1 MRKFLLLI
9 VITQVSGQ
17 LLSQNLPKSINQAKW
32 QQRVAYNINVILD
45 DTLNQLKGFETIQYT
60 NNSPNSLSEIYM
72 HLWPNG
78 YRNRNTAFA
87 RQHLENGK
95 SDFYFSTQEQR
106 GWIDS
111 LHFMVGGKAVKW
123 QLTPDIDIAILTL
136 NQAIEPGQTVEI
148 STPFVVKI
156 PGIFSR
162 MGYDEG
168 LFCIT
173 QWYPKP
179 AVYDVNGWNPMPYL
193 DQGEFYSEFGSFDVR
208 ITLPKNYVVAA
219 TGLVQDENEKLW
231 WQNRSANASIEHPS
245 LSASKTLRF
254 LQDSVHDFAW
264 FCSKEFKV
272 AHSEVLLNNGK
283 KVDTWLFAKTK
294 NRDGKISGIEY
305 INEAVTFYSEKVGN
319 YPYALAQVVITPLKA
334 GGGMEYPTI
343 TNCQSIDKT
352 IIVHEVGHNWFYGI
366 LGSNERDYPWMDESL
381 NTYYEGRNKRESKK
395 NKSELSAQLSKKGF
409 SISPENFNQEELL
422 FGYSCRKNIDQAGN
436 LYSVAYTDNNY
447 GAIIYAK
454 NPLAFG
460 YLQSYLGD
468 AIFDAMM
475 HAYYENWKFKHP
487 LPGDFRQ
494 HAEQFTG
501 KNLSWFFDD
510 ILGSTKKQDY
520 KMVAAKEGFIRVKNK
535 GELIA
540 PLAITQILND
550 STRTTRWVE
559 GFKGSKSIDLYAL
572 DFPSATQS
580 PNLIYRIDGEKSMLE
595 LYRQNNTAVV
605 KGWCKSC
612 ANIKLQPL
620 GNLENENSAQIFWL
634 PVYAYNIYNKH
645 MLGLAFY
652 NSMFPQKKN
661 EFIIMPVYSFTT
673 ENINGYAQY
682 WHNFYTS
689 GKIRNIQVGFKA
701 ARFASEGVLY
711 KGFGNV
717 QSLIDLYGSY
727 YTDITYEKFAPF
739 VSINLQPKNRRSL
752 IEQNIQVRYVM
763 INEHG
768 RGGLIANFE
777 GLKDYIGIAE
787 LSYQYSKPTTL
798 YPAKFGIQFQKGIHN
813 ISMNRFSADF
823 TQSFLLKGG
832 KKLASIRFFGG
843 IFLRDNRKNSKVGS
857 DVFDRSN
864 FTLGGTLGSNDY
876 LYDATM
882 FGRANSDYNTVLS
895 HQVLLRDA
903 GFRNFVNLGNTRT
916 WITAINLT
924 VPFPIPIPIG
934 VYGDLSYS
942 NSSSFVPSSKNNNT
956 SYIGGFYIQIIKDIA
971 CIYVPLFSSNNV
983 ETAWNLNGVDNVYKR
998 TSFVLN
1004 LNKINP
1010 ISLIRNLKL

>member
-17 LLSQNLPKSINQAKW
+17 LLSQNLPKSVNQAKW
-32 QQRVAYNINVILD
+32 QQKVAYNINVILD
-45 DTLNQLKGFETIQYT
+45 DSLNQLKGFETIQYT
-60 NNSPNSLSEIYM
+60 NNSPNSLTEIYM

-95 SDFYFSTQEQR
+95 SDFYFAPPEQR

-111 LHFMVGGKAVKW
+111 LHFMVNGKSVKW
-123 QLTPDIDIAILTL
+123 QLTQDIDIALLNL
-136 NQAIEPGQTVEI
+136 NQPINPGQTVEI

-162 MGYDEG
+162 IGYDEG
-168 LFCIT
+168 LYCIT

-208 ITLPKNYVVAA
+208 ITLPKNYVLAA
-219 TGLVQDENEKLW
+219 TGLVQEESEKLW
-231 WQNRSANASIEHPS
+231 WLGRSADASLEHPS
-245 LSASKTLRF
+245 LNETKTLRF

-264 FCSKEFKV
+264 FCSKDFKV
-272 AHSEVLLNNGK
+272 AHSEVPLNNGK
-283 KVDTWLFAKTK
+283 KVDTWLFSKTQ
-294 NRDGKISGIEY
+294 NRDGKLSGIEY

-343 TNCQSIDKT
+343 TNCQRIDKT

-381 NTYYEGRNKRESKK
+381 NTYYEGRNKSETKKSKTGV
-395 NKSELSAQLSKKGF
+395 STAVTKKGF
-409 SISPENFNQEELL
+409 SISAENFNQEDLL

-436 LYSVAYTDNNY
+436 LNSVAYTDNNY

-460 YLQSYLGD
+460 YLQSYLGN

-475 HAYYENWKFKHP
+475 QAYYENWKFKHP

-494 HAEQFTG
+494 HAEQFTV

-572 DFPSATQS
+572 DFPSASQS

-612 ANIKLQPL
+612 ANIKFQPL
-620 GNLENENSAQIFWL
+620 VKLENENSAQIFWL

-645 MLGLAFY
+645 MLGMAFY
-652 NSMFPQKKN
+652 NSIFPQKKN
-661 EFIIMPVYSFTT
+661 EFVLMPLYSFTT
-673 ENINGYAQY
+673 KNVNGYAQY

-689 GKIRNIQVGFKA
+689 GKIRNIQVGFKV
-701 ARFASEGVLY
+701 ARFASEGLVYNYYYPMLNTT
-711 KGFGNV
+711 FP
-717 QSLIDLYGSY
+717 SY
-727 YTDITYEKFAPF
+727 HTSISYFKLAPF
-739 VSINLQPKNRRSL
+739 VSVNLHPKNRRSG
-752 IEQNIQVRYVM
+752 IDQHIQARYVM
-763 INEHG
+763 VNEALSADFFIQELG
-768 RGGLIANFE
+768 NASGM
-777 GLKDYIGIAE
+777 YGIAE
-787 LSYQYSKPTTL
+787 LSYHYNRPMIL
-798 YPAKFGIQFQKGIHN
+798 YPAQFNVQFQKGIHN
-813 ISMNRFSADF
+813 VIMNRLSADF
-823 TQSFLLKGG
+823 TQSFLLNDK
-832 KKLASIRFFGG
+832 KKLASIRVFGG
-843 IFLRDNRKNSKVGS
+843 LFLGDNSNTTLRGN
-857 DVFDRSN
+857 DVFDRSR
-864 FTLGGTLGSNDY
+864 FTMGGTLGSNDY

-903 GFRNFVNLGNTRT
+903 GFRNFVNMGNTSN
-916 WITAINLT
+916 WITAVNLT
-924 VPFPIPIPIG
+924 LPFPIPVPIG

-942 NSSSFVPSSKNNNT
+942 YSFMIPNPKYNT
-956 SYIGGFYIQIIKDIA
+956 CYVGGIYIQIIREIA
-971 CIYVPLFSSNNV
+971 YIYVPLVSSKNV
-983 ETAWNLNGVDNVYKR
+983 EDAWDNNFVDNVYKR